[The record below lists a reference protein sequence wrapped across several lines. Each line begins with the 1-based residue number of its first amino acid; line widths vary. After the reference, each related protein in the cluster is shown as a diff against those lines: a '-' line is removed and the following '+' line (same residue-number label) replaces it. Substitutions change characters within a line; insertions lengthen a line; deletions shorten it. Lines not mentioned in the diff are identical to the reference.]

1 MSAQQ
6 TRTFHHTKAGF
17 PHLLTTKEYGP
28 ATHSG
33 SKVTSLYPFSM
44 EKDLSKLPE
53 EVEQRSVESEVQ
65 RTLLQTLSTMH
76 YNAPAI
82 KAAAW
87 PKRNEQLP
95 PGASYTCGAREG
107 VEDGQPQRE
116 QQRKQQEWV

>member
-1 MSAQQ
+1 MVQRSVADP
-6 TRTFHHTKAGF
+6 RS
-17 PHLLTTKEYGP
+17 P
-28 ATHSG
+28 AFIS
-33 SKVTSLYPFSM
+33 SLWRR
-44 EKDLSKLPE
+44 KDLSKLPE
-53 EVEQRSVESEVQ
+53 EVEERSVESEVQ

-87 PKRNEQLP
+87 PKRNEELP